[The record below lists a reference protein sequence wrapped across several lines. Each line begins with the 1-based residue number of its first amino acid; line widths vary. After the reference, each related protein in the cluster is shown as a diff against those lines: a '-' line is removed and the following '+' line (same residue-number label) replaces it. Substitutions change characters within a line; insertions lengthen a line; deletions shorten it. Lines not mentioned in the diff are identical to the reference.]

1 VKGISTINAKAETI
15 ETSPTFR
22 RPFKMRRCLVPADGF
37 YEWLRVDEKTK
48 QPYAFRMKDDAPFA
62 FAGVWD
68 AWKAWDGSWLQSY
81 SIITTFANELAARVH
96 SRMPVILHPKDYD
109 RWLERES
116 ERAPVDLLR
125 PFEAEAMAAAPC
137 NPKVGNAKNN
147 GPEMLTSA

>member
-1 VKGISTINAKAETI
+1 MPRLRPSKQA
-15 ETSPTFR
+15 
-22 RPFKMRRCLVPADGF
+22 RPFAGRSRCAGASSRQTVSTSG
-37 YEWLRVDEKTK
+37 YRVDEKTK

-68 AWKAWDGSWLQSY
+68 AWKAPDGSWLQSY
-81 SIITTFANELAARVH
+81 SILTTFANELTARVH

-116 ERAPVDLLR
+116 ERAPVELLR

-147 GPEMLTSA
+147 GPEMLNSP